1 MTVAVVNIPCQ
12 LLAVKVCYDSR
23 NVVERKL
30 LWMRQGSAYPGV
42 RSVVYHRVGASW
54 ALKKF

>member
-23 NVVERKL
+23 NVVERKR

-42 RSVVYHRVGASW
+42 RSVVYRRVGASW
-54 ALKKF
+54 A